1 MQHIVLRGDFVWRLP
16 ARVRMAALT
25 FDDGPDPKF
34 TPAVLDL
41 LAKQGLK
48 ATFFLIGQQ
57 VALHPDLVRRIADG
71 GHALGG
77 HTYGHRVIVG
87 LDEHELEAE
96 LAACRAA
103 IADSCGVDSTLFRPP
118 RGLVDLASMRR
129 VARLGYRLVHWSRT
143 YSDYRRDGTDP
154 LVARMSQ
161 DPIRAGDIVLL
172 HDNNPY
178 TPAALERVLPGWRR
192 NGVGFASL

>member
-1 MQHIVLRGDFVWRLP
+1 MQHVVLRGGFVWRLP
-16 ARVRMAALT
+16 ARTRAVALT
-25 FDDGPDPKF
+25 FDDGPDPEF

-41 LAKQGLK
+41 LASQGLK
-48 ATFFLIGQQ
+48 ATFFLVGRQ
-57 VALHPDLVRRIADG
+57 VALHPRLVRRIAAE

-77 HTYGHRVIVG
+77 HTYEHRVIVG
-87 LDEHELEAE
+87 LDESELDAE

-118 RGLVDLASMRR
+118 KGLVDLASLRR

-154 LVARMSQ
+154 LVARMDR

-178 TPAALERVLPGWRR
+178 TPAALERVLPRWRR
-192 NGVGFASL
+192 NGVRFASL